1 MSNCKIHIVINPASA
16 GRKTGNNKN
25 RILTELKSQI
35 GNGFNFSETRMK
47 DDATKITREVISN
60 GCEVV
65 IAVGGDGTVNEVV
78 NGFFDNGKIINPDV
92 KLGIIS
98 FGTGQGFAQSIG
110 LPLDLSTQI
119 QIIKNDK
126 AELIDIGKVHF
137 KNNNPSK
144 YFINEFQ
151 FGIGGTLNKNISNFT
166 KKVLGRFAFGF
177 EAVKTLMYYQ
187 ANDLQMI
194 INDEVHNEKIIG
206 LVISNGAFTGGG
218 MRLTPYSLNN
228 DGMLDV
234 LLIKDMP
241 LPDRLISF
249 SKVYSGKH
257 IDREAFQLFKTK
269 KIELRYNNSLAVSAD
284 GEIISDKCV
293 SAEVIP
299 SILKVISNN

>member
-1 MSNCKIHIVINPASA
+1 MSNYKIHIVINPASA
-16 GRKTGNNKN
+16 GGKTGNNKS
-25 RILTELKSQI
+25 RILAELKIQL
-35 GNGFNFSETRMK
+35 GNSFNFAETRMK
-47 DDATKITREVISN
+47 ADATKITRNAITN
-60 GCEVV
+60 GCEIV

-110 LPLDLSTQI
+110 LPADLSTQI

-126 AELIDIGKVHF
+126 AKLIDIGRVHF
-137 KNNNPSK
+137 ENNNLSK

-151 FGIGGTLNKNISNFT
+151 FGIGGTLNKNISKLT
-166 KKVLGRFAFGF
+166 KKVLGKFAFGF

-187 ANDLQMI
+187 ANDLQI
-194 INDEVHNEKIIG
+194 LINGEVHTEKIIG

-218 MRLTPYSLNN
+218 MRLTPFALTD

-234 LLIKDMP
+234 LLIKDMS

-249 SKVYSGKH
+249 SKVYSAKH
-257 IDREAFQLFKTK
+257 INLEAFQLFKTK
-269 KIELRYNNSLAVSAD
+269 KIEFRYNNGLAVSAD
-284 GEIISDKCV
+284 GEIIYDKCV
-293 SAEVIP
+293 SAVVIP
-299 SILKVISNN
+299 SVLNVISNN

>member
-1 MSNCKIHIVINPASA
+1 MSNYKIHIVINPASA
-16 GRKTGNNKN
+16 GGKTGKNKS
-25 RILTELKSQI
+25 RILTELKCQL
-35 GNGFNFSETRMK
+35 GNSFNFTETLK
-47 DDATKITREVISN
+47 KADATKITREAITN

-65 IAVGGDGTVNEVV
+65 IAVGGDGTVNEVA

-110 LPLDLSTQI
+110 LPTDLAAQI

-126 AELIDIGKVHF
+126 VKLIDVGRVHF
-137 KNNNPSK
+137 ENNNSSK

-151 FGIGGTLNKNISNFT
+151 FGIGGTLNKNISKLT
-166 KKVLGRFAFGF
+166 KKVLGKFAFGF

-187 ANDLQMI
+187 ANQLQLI
-194 INDEVHNEKIIG
+194 INGEVHTEKIIG

-218 MRLTPYSLNN
+218 MRLTPFALTD
-228 DGMLDV
+228 DGLLDV
-234 LLIKDMP
+234 LLIKDMS
-241 LPDRLISF
+241 LPDRFFSF
-249 SKVYSGKH
+249 SKVYSAKH
-257 IDREAFQLFKTK
+257 VEREAFQFFKTK
-269 KIELRYNNSLAVSAD
+269 KIEFRYNNGLAVSAD

-299 SILKVISNN
+299 SVLKVISNN